1 MRRLLEWSNGKP
13 PVRWMNTSGDRK
25 GAAYATFSLVDEYPV
40 GVPGDRSDPCPAE
53 APARQKIGRIED
65 QSSDPA
71 NVTNGVY
78 CHDIH
83 E

>member
-1 MRRLLEWSNGKP
+1 
-13 PVRWMNTSGDRK
+13 MNTSDDRK
-25 GAAYATFSLVDEYPV
+25 GAAYATFSLVDECPI
-40 GVPGDRSDPCPAE
+40 GIPRDCSDPGPAE
-53 APARQKIGRIED
+53 APARQKIGRIEA

-71 NVTNGVY
+71 DVTNGVY